1 MELEIY
7 NLQPKQQEFAD
18 SEAKFRLFGGA
29 KGGGKSYAFRA
40 EAVNQS
46 MSRKGVRGL
55 ILRRTLSEIRENT
68 ILPIETEMPQGTYK
82 HNENHKELTFFPT
95 GSVLH
100 YSYCKNLKDV
110 KQFQGVE
117 YDFIGIEEL
126 THWTYT
132 EWFTLMGSLRSTK
145 KGVRPNFFAS
155 ANPGGIGHKWV
166 RRVFVHK
173 KFEENEKGIFTPDQF
188 DFIPAR
194 VWDNKILLENDP
206 TYLATLNAMPEHLR
220 RALRD
225 GDWNVF
231 EGQFFPEFREDLHV
245 IAPFKIIAR
254 RRIVA
259 LDYGF
264 KNPSCVLWMAE
275 DMEGKVYVYRELYV
289 TNKTYAQLATM
300 IKAMTP
306 ADERI
311 DGYYGDPAFV
321 QKRNEGTGTTAYQ
334 EFRAKGIVLRGAV
347 NDRLAGWTLIR
358 ECLQPYRD
366 MQTGRIETTVKITRN
381 CSNLIRTLPD
391 MIHDSVKVEDM
402 DTSGE
407 DHAPDTFR
415 YGLMALKPQR
425 QDLNAYVS
433 VGTATTEPLFQKV
446 QGTNKRSFDNVFKK
460 PEDRDEKGSG
470 FFGQQF

>member
-1 MELEIY
+1 MEHELY
-7 NLQPKQQEFAD
+7 SLQPKQQEFAN
-18 SEAKFRLFGGA
+18 SEAKFRLFGGS
-29 KGGGKSYAFRA
+29 KGGGKSYGFRA
-40 EAVNQS
+40 ESVRQCL
-46 MSRKGVRGL
+46 SRRDVRGL

-68 ILPIETEMPQGTYK
+68 VLPIEAEMPRGSYK
-82 HNENHKELTFFPT
+82 HNENHKELTFYPT
-95 GSVLH
+95 NSVLH
-100 YSYCKNLKDV
+100 YSYCRNLKDV

-126 THWTYT
+126 THWTYN

-145 KGVRPNFFAS
+145 KGVRPNFFAT
-155 ANPGGIGHKWV
+155 ANPGGVGHKWV
-166 RRVFVHK
+166 RRMFLHK
-173 KFEENEKGIFTPDQF
+173 QFEENEKGIYQPDNF

-194 VWDNKILLENDP
+194 VWDNKILIENDP
-206 TYLATLNAMPEHLR
+206 TYLATLNALPEHMR

-225 GDWNVF
+225 GDWDVF
-231 EGQFFPEFREDLHV
+231 EGQFFPEFRDELHV
-245 IAPFKIIAR
+245 IAPFHIVAR

-264 KNPSCVLWMAE
+264 KNPSCVLWFAE
-275 DMEGKVYVYRELYV
+275 DMNGKVYVYRELYV
-289 TNKTYAQLATM
+289 TGKTYAQLATM

-306 ADERI
+306 EGEEI

-321 QKRNEGTGTTAYQ
+321 QKKNEGTGTTAFQ
-334 EFRAKGIVLRGAV
+334 EFQAKGITLRGAV
-347 NDRLAGWTLIR
+347 NDRLAGWTLVR
-358 ECLQPYRD
+358 ECLQPYKD
-366 MQTGRIETTVKITRN
+366 VQTGKIETTVKITRN

-425 QDLNAYVS
+425 QDLESYIS
-433 VGTATTEPLFQKV
+433 VAKATTEPLMQKV
-446 QGTNKRSFDNVFKK
+446 QSTITRTFDNVFKK
-460 PEDRDEKGSG
+460 PEYMEEKSSG
-470 FFGQQF
+470 FLQQEF